1 MFPLNRWPCM
11 WLFRVPAPSIVRL
24 PSSRAQRPPH
34 CLVGAGGAADGSSSR
49 DAFMGVEH
57 ISSTAVVLTRT

>member
-1 MFPLNRWPCM
+1 M

-24 PSSRAQRPPH
+24 PSSSPPH
-34 CLVGAGGAADGSSSR
+34 CLVGAVGGAADGSSSR
-49 DAFMGVEH
+49 EAFMDVVH